1 MLARILTVVTISAIT
16 LVING
21 SGGQAQ
27 GADLRPFVRGDFAA
41 ILAANAGRPA
51 VVNFWSITCPPCL
64 AEMPALKAFA
74 EQNPSVRLELV
85 STDSFEDEARIQRT
99 LERQGLGEQGSWVF
113 AEAHKTRLR
122 FDIDKSWRGEL
133 PRTYF
138 VGRDGQVHGHSGMVD
153 AAYLN
158 TWLGKQ

>member
-74 EQNPSVRLELV
+74 EQNPSVR
-85 STDSFEDEARIQRT
+85 
-99 LERQGLGEQGSWVF
+99 
-113 AEAHKTRLR
+113 KTNYSSSYSL
-122 FDIDKSWRGEL
+122 K
-133 PRTYF
+133 
-138 VGRDGQVHGHSGMVD
+138 M
-153 AAYLN
+153 
-158 TWLGKQ
+158 